1 MNTYKYSVT
10 DRFFNK
16 TFTGEQ
22 KGNTIQE
29 VYQEIAEWYS
39 FELDTEEK
47 YLEITVELIQG
58 GNESE

>member
-1 MNTYKYSVT
+1 MNNYRFSVT
-10 DRFFNK
+10 DSFFKK

-47 YLEITVELIQG
+47 YLEITVELIG
-58 GNESE
+58 RGNESE